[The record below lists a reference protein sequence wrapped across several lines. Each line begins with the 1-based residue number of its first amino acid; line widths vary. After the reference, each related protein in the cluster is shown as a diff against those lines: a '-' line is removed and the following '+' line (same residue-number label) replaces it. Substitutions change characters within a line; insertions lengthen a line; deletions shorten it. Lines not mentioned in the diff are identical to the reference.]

1 MAAVD
6 FYELTPPAMPA
17 LAYSPA
23 SVGTRR
29 KDWTLA
35 QESFDRL
42 LALLDADRERAGLQ
56 YERIRQK
63 LTKFFEWRGCSV
75 PDEYVDKTIDR
86 VATRIDDGTELRVAD
101 PYAYFHGVALNLLH
115 EYRRAPVSEW
125 QSMSDSGFHD
135 TGPALSSM
143 PAPSAPSDTERQ
155 LACLDECVQTIPPD
169 TRELLFKYHEERGR
183 ARQQLADELGVPLNA
198 LRIRMFRA
206 RVALERCVVAC
217 LDRPAVNSG
226 LKYPSRIGH

>member
-1 MAAVD
+1 
-6 FYELTPPAMPA
+6 
-17 LAYSPA
+17 
-23 SVGTRR
+23 VGTRR

-35 QESFDRL
+35 QESFDKL
-42 LALLDADRERAGLQ
+42 LRLLDADRERAGVQ

-63 LTKFFEWRGCSV
+63 LMKFFEWRGCTV

-86 VATRIDDGTELRVAD
+86 VAGRIDDGTELRLTD

-115 EYRRAPVSEW
+115 EYRREPASER
-125 QSMSDSGFHD
+125 QSISAGGFRD
-135 TGPALSSM
+135 MPPALSTI

-155 LACLDECVQTIPPD
+155 LACLDECVRTIPPD
-169 TRELLFKYHEERGR
+169 TRELLFKYHAERGR

-217 LDRPAVNSG
+217 LNRPAVESG